1 MKRFGVRFICFQMWF
16 IFLGQAVAT
25 REVLYDRMKTAVL
38 GKDANRSV
46 KTTESGGRSGYDAGK
61 KVKRRK
67 HYLVVDVEGLPIKIA
82 AHEAPVQGRDGVP
95 AVILGMLETMP
106 HVTKLRADGGYQGPK
121 LASALK
127 DLGIGPVLEIVNNPK
142 DIKATLSPLGRGA
155 DLRLDVAPPSGEG
168 L

>member
-1 MKRFGVRFICFQMWF
+1 
-16 IFLGQAVAT
+16 
-25 REVLYDRMKTAVL
+25 MKTAVL
-38 GKDANRSV
+38 GEGADRSV
-46 KTTESGGRSGYDAGK
+46 KTTESGGPPGYDAGK

-67 HYLVVDVEGLPIKIA
+67 RHLVVDVEGFPIKIA
-82 AHEAPVQGRDGVP
+82 AHGASVQGRDGVP
-95 AVILGMLETMP
+95 AVILGMLETVP

-155 DLRLDVAPPSGEG
+155 DLRLDVAPPTSSEG